1 MKKVKF
7 LFLILFAFGLAILIN
22 GCQKSDNESDNDLQ
36 TSQDDTRAEFLWDDV
51 QTTGDEAAELLVT
64 QFKNSDGILSKLEPC
79 ATVTIDTTV
88 DPKKMTIDFGTED
101 CLCND
106 GNYRRGKILISFTGR
121 YHQPGAVIITTFDNY
136 FINYNQMLGTQTFT
150 NHGKNENNH
159 TWHSTEIDGTII
171 FSEQFGGGTL
181 TWTSQNTREWIEG
194 ENTPRF
200 RGDDV
205 FLILGS
211 SQGLRPNGNT
221 FSKTITS
228 ALRREIGCRHFVS
241 GTVELIHEGKPTR
254 ILDYGEGACD
264 NLATFTINGVTRTIV
279 LP

>member
-1 MKKVKF
+1 MKKISF
-7 LFLILFAFGLAILIN
+7 LLVAFLMSGILFMASSCKKN
-22 GCQKSDNESDNDLQ
+22 DSNDNTELQ
-36 TSQDDTRAEFLWDDV
+36 TYNDDVNAEFLWDDV
-51 QTTGDEAAELLVT
+51 QTTGDEAAEYLFNNL
-64 QFKNSDGILSKLEPC
+64 KNSDGFLSKLEPC
-79 ATVTIDTTV
+79 ATVTIDTTL
-88 DPKKMTIDFGTED
+88 DPRLMTIDFGTED
-101 CLCND
+101 CLCKD

-150 NHGKNENNH
+150 NHGKNENGH
-159 TWHSTEIDGTII
+159 TWFSTEINGTII

-181 TWTSQNTREWIEG
+181 TWTSVNTREWIEG

-205 FLILGS
+205 FLHLGS
-211 SQGLRPNGNT
+211 AQGVKPNGFA
-221 FSKTITS
+221 FSRTITS
-228 ALRREIGCRHFVS
+228 ALRKEIGCRHFVS
-241 GTVELIHEGKPTR
+241 GTVELVREGKPTR

-264 NLATFTINGVTRTIV
+264 NLATVTIDGVTRTIV